1 MPNPIPHISIP
12 EAEDPEQARTLT
24 QNAINSLIDRLNSA
38 LAPKTLDMSHHR
50 ISNLAW
56 PVSLR
61 DGVNVE
67 YLKDAIRQF
76 RRREPDTTSAEGQI
90 DWCVTIEDYDDT
102 GGGAAL
108 EVITDG
114 YTHPAVDVPS
124 GWSVSLT
131 EWVAT
136 LKTPCGTGGSCVV
149 DVLYSTDS
157 GTAWASIFSTASY
170 PTFDA
175 GEVIISGTSFVQA
188 DLARHTLLRG
198 DIRATDGTAA
208 DLNFVLSG
216 FKIQG

>member
-12 EAEDPEQARTLT
+12 EAEDPAESRRLT
-24 QNAINSLIDRLNSA
+24 QNAINSLIDRINA
-38 LAPKTLDMSHHR
+38 RLAPRTLDMEHQR

-76 RRREPDTTSAEGQI
+76 RRREPDTTSTDLQL
-90 DWCVTIEDYDDT
+90 DWCANIEDYDDT

-108 EVITDG
+108 STITDG
-114 YTHPAVDVPS
+114 YTHPAVDVPA
-124 GWSVSLT
+124 GWSVSLA

-136 LKTPCGTGGSCVV
+136 LKTPCGTGGSLVV
-149 DVLYSTDS
+149 DILYSTDS
-157 GTAWASIFSTASY
+157 ATSWTSIYSTASY
-170 PTFDA
+170 PTFQVD
-175 GEVIISGTSFVQA
+175 EVIISGSAFVQTE
-188 DLARHTLLRG
+188 LPRHTLLRG
-198 DIRATDGTAA
+198 DIRVADGTAA

-216 FKIQG
+216 FKTQG